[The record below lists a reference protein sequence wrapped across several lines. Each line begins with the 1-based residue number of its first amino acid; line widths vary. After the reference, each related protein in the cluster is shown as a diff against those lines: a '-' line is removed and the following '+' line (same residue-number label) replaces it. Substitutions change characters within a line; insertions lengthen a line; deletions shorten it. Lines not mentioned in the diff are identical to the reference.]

1 MGVTK
6 VASLRDFI
14 IKTNTSM
21 RKLLLML
28 LSGFAWNALFAQGI
42 PFEPA
47 TTTWAEL
54 LAKAQQSNQLI
65 FVAAYSMSCHNCQQM
80 IEKVY
85 PNDSVGLV
93 FKDKYINAK
102 IDVDNGEGISIAMQY
117 GIRSYPSYLFING
130 QGELLHR
137 AMGTMTTE
145 KIMEL
150 GQNAINPAEQFYVL
164 RNRFAQGDSSKAV
177 LKKLTFMAKNLAEFS
192 LLDSVHIAYL
202 NTEKD
207 WLTKDNME
215 IILAGVKTMEQKTFT
230 FLVQNQKAFI
240 QAYDTVK
247 INNTIDEIV
256 LNGLS
261 MVSYDYNQG
270 IFDLD
275 KARNY
280 GSKYLPNDLFEKSM
294 SIFTVNQHLRKHET
308 ELFLNSVVK
317 HFDQY
322 PCYNGFL
329 YNNLALSVYEC
340 TTNPFYLE
348 KAASWALKAIALKDN
363 YSFNDTAAALYFKLG
378 NKAKAKEY
386 ALKALEKA
394 KISGENTVETDNLL
408 KKIEGL

>member
-1 MGVTK
+1 
-6 VASLRDFI
+6 
-14 IKTNTSM
+14 M

-28 LSGFAWNALFAQGI
+28 VSGFTWNALIAQGI
-42 PFEPA
+42 PFEPD
-47 TTTWAEL
+47 TTTWAAL
-54 LAKAQQSNQLI
+54 LAKAQQSNKLI
-65 FVAAYSMSCHNCQQM
+65 FVAAYSLSCHNCEHM
-80 IEKVY
+80 IQKVY

-130 QGELLHR
+130 HGELVHR

-145 KIMEL
+145 KLMEL
-150 GQNAINPAEQFYVL
+150 GQNATNPDEQFYLL
-164 RNRFAQGDSSKAV
+164 RNRFAQGDSSKAI
-177 LKKLTFMAKNLAEFS
+177 LKKLTLMAKHLSEFS
-192 LLDSVHIAYL
+192 LLDSVHMAYL
-202 NTEKD
+202 ATEKD

-215 IILAGVKTMEQKTFT
+215 IILASVKTMEQKTFT

-240 QAYDTVK
+240 EAYDTVK

-256 LNGLS
+256 LNRLS
-261 MVSYDYNQG
+261 MVSYNYEQR

-275 KARNY
+275 KARDY
-280 GSKYLPNDLFEKSM
+280 GSNYLPKDLLEKSM

-308 ELFLNSVVK
+308 ELFLNTAVK

-322 PCYNGFL
+322 PTYNGFL
-329 YNNLALSVYEC
+329 YNNLALSVYES
-340 TTNPFYLE
+340 TTDKYYLE
-348 KAASWALKAIALKDN
+348 KATGWTLKAIALTDN

-378 NKAKAKEY
+378 SKAKAKEY

-394 KISGENTVETDNLL
+394 KISGENTVETDHLL
-408 KKIEGL
+408 KKIEAM

>member
-1 MGVTK
+1 
-6 VASLRDFI
+6 
-14 IKTNTSM
+14 M

-28 LSGFAWNALFAQGI
+28 ICGFSWNALIAQGI

-47 TTTWAEL
+47 TTSWAEL
-54 LAKAQQSNQLI
+54 LAKAQQSNKLI
-65 FVAAYSMSCHNCQQM
+65 FVAAYSLSCHNCEHM
-80 IEKVY
+80 IQKVY

-137 AMGTMTTE
+137 AMGTLTTE
-145 KIMEL
+145 KLMEL
-150 GQNAINPAEQFYVL
+150 GQKAANPEEQFYLL

-177 LKKLTFMAKNLAEFS
+177 LKKLTFMAKNLAEYT

-202 NTEKD
+202 DTEKD

-215 IILAGVKTMEQKTFT
+215 IILAGVKTMEQKTFQ

-261 MVSYDYNQG
+261 MVSYNYEQR
-270 IFDLD
+270 IFDLE
-275 KARNY
+275 KARDY
-280 GSKYLPNDLFEKSM
+280 GSKHLPKDLLEKSM
-294 SIFTVNQHLRKHET
+294 SIFSVNQHLRKHET
-308 ELFLNSVVK
+308 ELFLKAVVQ

-322 PCYNGFL
+322 PTYNGFL

-340 TTNPFYLE
+340 TTDKYYLE
-348 KAASWALKAIALKDN
+348 KAAGWTLKAIALKDS

-386 ALKALEKA
+386 ALKAIEKA
-394 KISGENTVETDNLL
+394 KISGENTSETDALL
-408 KKIEGL
+408 KKIETM